1 MIHTE
6 TFEQHRPHLMGIAY
20 RLLGSVMEAEDMVQE
35 TFLRYEKANPAGVQ
49 NLQAYLTTIIT
60 HLCLDQLRSA
70 QAKRETYLGPW
81 LPEPLVTGDSVEK
94 LVAKREMLSWA
105 SLVLLDKLS
114 PIERAVF
121 VLRELFEYSYPDI
134 AECVDKSEANCR
146 QIFHRAK
153 GILDTHPAVFTTP
166 TQHQEV
172 LQQFLMALAV
182 GDTPAVLQL
191 LAPQVTHWS
200 DGGGK
205 AQAATRPL
213 VGADV
218 VARFWLGLAH
228 KRPEGLSSLITLV
241 NGEPTFVMWVDGQLH
256 SAMQIVTDGVKIYE
270 VRSVLNPD
278 KLHHLSSFIP
288 HPS

>member
-1 MIHTE
+1 MIPTD

-35 TFLRYEKANPAGVQ
+35 TFLRYEKANPAGVE
-49 NLQAYLTTIIT
+49 NLQAYLTTIT
-60 HLCLDQLRSA
+60 TRLCLDQLRSA
-70 QAKRETYLGPW
+70 QTRRETYLGPW

-114 PIERAVF
+114 PVERAVF

-153 GILDTHPAVFTTP
+153 TILEAHPAVSTTP

-172 LQQFLMALAV
+172 LQQFLMALNQ
-182 GDTPAVLQL
+182 GDAPAVLQL

-228 KRPEGLSSLITLV
+228 KRPAGLTSLITLV
-241 NGEPTFVMWVDGQLH
+241 NGEPTFVMWIDGQLH
-256 SAMQIVTDGVKIYE
+256 SAMQIVTDGVAIYE
-270 VRSVLNPD
+270 VRTVLNPD
-278 KLHHLSSFIP
+278 KLHHLQRELLP
-288 HPS
+288 N